1 MNYQLIAWHLKEEV
15 ENNDYTMYSREVT
28 VLVSQLV
35 NTNTIINKCNV
46 HVLME
51 LERNEIQIKSG
62 RY

>member
-28 VLVSQLV
+28 VLISQLV

-51 LERNEIQIKSG
+51 LERNEI
-62 RY
+62 